1 MKIRTALLLLGFVL
15 WFVVAVVSLLAFDH
29 TREINAELRTQIE
42 LLRKL
47 RKSETE
53 QCVGIY
59 KVNTVCEK
67 VVTGFATQL
76 GLELEGPSQ
85 ILTTGIVE
93 RYRVREGGMGGE

>member
-1 MKIRTALLLLGFVL
+1 ML

-42 LLRKL
+42 LLHKL
-47 RKSETE
+47 RQSEAE
-53 QCVGIY
+53 KCVGIY
-59 KVNTVCEK
+59 KVNVVCEK

-76 GLELEGPSQ
+76 GLDPGGPSQ

-93 RYRVREGGMGGE
+93 RYQVREGGIGGE